1 MYILYIGRE
10 NFSPRRIISVKI
22 IYKVILMDRLVQ
34 LLLKRL
40 TPLWETI
47 YFFYQRFIGYH
58 RIASWFDMASG
69 TTYYFLLGF
78 LPFLVFT
85 VNLMLFVMASQVD
98 AIYGIAAHYL
108 PERMAGPLM
117 SDITRIMASRSS
129 LWMWV
134 TGIFSLYSFVQG
146 LVILTRATDSLDY
159 AHTEAMA
166 RNDRHNILV
175 YAKGIVFTFGLMVV
189 IFLSLGLPVFGNSLV
204 YYLNESTQ
212 FPSVFLWLWNFL
224 RVFLPFVVLV
234 VWLTFFYIFAP
245 HSYTPPFRQAF
256 ITALLVT
263 FLWLAVTGIYS
274 WCMTLIPS
282 MGIAYGSLFGLFA
295 LFVWFKFIVSFIIYG
310 IEFLMALNEI
320 ELRHKIAA
328 LQAQKTPSD

>member
-1 MYILYIGRE
+1 
-10 NFSPRRIISVKI
+10 
-22 IYKVILMDRLVQ
+22 MDKLVASI
-34 LLLKRL
+34 LKRL

-47 YFFYQRFIGYH
+47 YFFYQRFTAYH
-58 RIASWFDMASG
+58 SISSWFDMASG

-98 AIYGIAAHYL
+98 AIYGMASHYL

-134 TGIFSLYSFVQG
+134 TGLFSLYSFVQG

-159 AHTEAMA
+159 ANTAAMA
-166 RNDRHNILV
+166 RDNRHNILV
-175 YAKGIVFTFGLMVV
+175 YAKGIIFTFGLMVV

-204 YYLNESTQ
+204 YYLNEDGQ
-212 FPSVFLWLWNFL
+212 LPAFFLGLWNFL

-263 FLWLAVTGIYS
+263 FLWLAATGIYG

-320 ELRHKIAA
+320 ELRRKIAA
-328 LQAQKTPSD
+328 LQAKQAK

>member
-1 MYILYIGRE
+1 
-10 NFSPRRIISVKI
+10 
-22 IYKVILMDRLVQ
+22 MDKLVASI
-34 LLLKRL
+34 LKRL

-47 YFFYQRFIGYH
+47 YFFYQRFTAYH
-58 RIASWFDMASG
+58 SISSWFDMASG

-98 AIYGIAAHYL
+98 AIYGMASHYL

-134 TGIFSLYSFVQG
+134 TGLFSLYSFVQG

-159 AHTEAMA
+159 ANTAAMA
-166 RNDRHNILV
+166 RDNRHNILV
-175 YAKGIVFTFGLMVV
+175 YAKGIIFTFGLMVV

-204 YYLNESTQ
+204 YYLNEDGQ
-212 FPSVFLWLWNFL
+212 LPAFFLGLWNFL

-263 FLWLAVTGIYS
+263 FLWLAATGIYG

-310 IEFLMALNEI
+310 IEFLMALNEM

-328 LQAQKTPSD
+328 MQAQNNS

>member
-1 MYILYIGRE
+1 
-10 NFSPRRIISVKI
+10 
-22 IYKVILMDRLVQ
+22 MDKLVQ
-34 LLLKRL
+34 SLLNRL
-40 TPLWETI
+40 TPLWETL
-47 YFFYQRFIGYH
+47 YFFYQRFTDYH

-85 VNLMLFVMASQVD
+85 VNLMLFVMAAQVD
-98 AIYGIAAHYL
+98 AIYGVAAHYL

-134 TGIFSLYSFVQG
+134 TGLFSLYSFVQG

-159 AHTEAMA
+159 AQTENIA
-166 RNDRHNILV
+166 RDNRHNVLV
-175 YAKGIVFTFGLMVV
+175 YAKGIIFTFGLMVV

-204 YYLNESTQ
+204 YYLNESSH
-212 FPSVFLWLWNFL
+212 FPAFFLWLWNFL

-245 HSYTPPFRQAF
+245 HSYTPPFRQAL

-263 FLWLAVTGIYS
+263 CLWLAVTGIYG
-274 WCMTLIPS
+274 WFMTLIPS

-320 ELRHKIAA
+320 ELRRKIAA
-328 LQAQKTPSD
+328 LQAKQAK

>member
-1 MYILYIGRE
+1 
-10 NFSPRRIISVKI
+10 
-22 IYKVILMDRLVQ
+22 MDKLVASI
-34 LLLKRL
+34 LKRL

-47 YFFYQRFIGYH
+47 YFFYQRFTAYH
-58 RIASWFDMASG
+58 SISSWFDMASG

-85 VNLMLFVMASQVD
+85 VNLMLFIMASQVD
-98 AIYGIAAHYL
+98 AIYGMASHYL

-134 TGIFSLYSFVQG
+134 TGLFSLYSFVQG

-159 AHTEAMA
+159 ANTAAMA
-166 RNDRHNILV
+166 RDNRHNILV
-175 YAKGIVFTFGLMVV
+175 YAKGIIFTFGLMVV

-204 YYLNESTQ
+204 YYLNDDGQ
-212 FPSVFLWLWNFL
+212 LPAFFLGLWNFL

-263 FLWLAVTGIYS
+263 FLWLAATGIYS

-310 IEFLMALNEI
+310 IEFLMALNEM

-328 LQAQKTPSD
+328 MQAQNNS

>member
-1 MYILYIGRE
+1 
-10 NFSPRRIISVKI
+10 
-22 IYKVILMDRLVQ
+22 MDKLVQ
-34 LLLKRL
+34 SLLKRL
-40 TPLWETI
+40 TPLWETL
-47 YFFYQRFIGYH
+47 YFFYQRFTDYH

-85 VNLMLFVMASQVD
+85 VNLMLFVMAAQVD
-98 AIYGIAAHYL
+98 AIYGVAVHYL

-134 TGIFSLYSFVQG
+134 TGLFSLYSFVQG

-159 AHTEAMA
+159 AQTENIA
-166 RNDRHNILV
+166 RDNRHNVLV
-175 YAKGIVFTFGLMVV
+175 YAKGIIFTFGLMVV

-204 YYLNESTQ
+204 YYLNESSH
-212 FPSVFLWLWNFL
+212 FPAFFLWLWNFL

-245 HSYTPPFRQAF
+245 HSYTPPFRQAL

-263 FLWLAVTGIYS
+263 CLWLAVTGIYG
-274 WCMTLIPS
+274 WFMTLIPS

-320 ELRHKIAA
+320 ELRRKIAA
-328 LQAQKTPSD
+328 LQAKQAK

>member
-1 MYILYIGRE
+1 
-10 NFSPRRIISVKI
+10 
-22 IYKVILMDRLVQ
+22 MDKLVQ
-34 LLLKRL
+34 SLLKRL
-40 TPLWETI
+40 TPLWETL
-47 YFFYQRFIGYH
+47 YFFYQRFIDYH

-85 VNLMLFVMASQVD
+85 VNLMLFVMAAQVD
-98 AIYGIAAHYL
+98 AIYGVAAHYL

-134 TGIFSLYSFVQG
+134 TGLFSLYSFVQG

-159 AHTEAMA
+159 AQTENIA
-166 RNDRHNILV
+166 RDNRHNVLV
-175 YAKGIVFTFGLMVV
+175 YAKGIIFTFGLMVV

-204 YYLNESTQ
+204 YYLNESSR
-212 FPSVFLWLWNFL
+212 FPAFFLWLWNFL

-245 HSYTPPFRQAF
+245 HSYTPPFRQAL

-263 FLWLAVTGIYS
+263 CLWLAVTGIYG
-274 WCMTLIPS
+274 WFMTLIPS

-320 ELRHKIAA
+320 ELRRKIAA
-328 LQAQKTPSD
+328 LQAKQAK

>member
-1 MYILYIGRE
+1 MMDIGKE
-10 NFSPRRIISVKI
+10 
-22 IYKVILMDRLVQ
+22 KVMDKLVQ
-34 LLLKRL
+34 SLLKRL
-40 TPLWETI
+40 TPLWETL
-47 YFFYQRFIGYH
+47 YFFYQRFTDYH

-85 VNLMLFVMASQVD
+85 VNLMLFVMAAQVD
-98 AIYGIAAHYL
+98 AIYGVAAHYL
-108 PERMAGPLM
+108 PERMAGPFL
-117 SDITRIMASRSS
+117 SDISRIMASRST

-134 TGIFSLYSFVQG
+134 TGLFSLYSFVQG

-159 AHTEAMA
+159 AQTEAMT
-166 RNDRHNILV
+166 RDNRHNVLV
-175 YAKGIVFTFGLMVV
+175 YAKGIIFTFGLMVV

-204 YYLNESTQ
+204 YYLNESSH
-212 FPSVFLWLWNFL
+212 FPAFFLWLWNFL

-245 HSYTPPFRQAF
+245 HSYTPPFRQAV

-263 FLWLAVTGIYS
+263 CLWLAATGIYG
-274 WCMTLIPS
+274 WFMTLIPS

-320 ELRHKIAA
+320 ELRRKIAA
-328 LQAQKTPSD
+328 IQAKQAK

>member
-1 MYILYIGRE
+1 MMDIGKE
-10 NFSPRRIISVKI
+10 
-22 IYKVILMDRLVQ
+22 KVMDKLVQ
-34 LLLKRL
+34 SLLKRL
-40 TPLWETI
+40 TPLWETL
-47 YFFYQRFIGYH
+47 YFFYQRFTDYH

-78 LPFLVFT
+78 LPFLEFT
-85 VNLMLFVMASQVD
+85 VNLMLFVMAAQVD
-98 AIYGIAAHYL
+98 AIYGVAAHYL

-134 TGIFSLYSFVQG
+134 TGLFSLYSFVQG

-159 AHTEAMA
+159 AQTENIA
-166 RNDRHNILV
+166 RDNRHNVLV
-175 YAKGIVFTFGLMVV
+175 YAKGIIFTFGLMVV

-204 YYLNESTQ
+204 YYLNESSH
-212 FPSVFLWLWNFL
+212 FPAFFLWLWNFL

-245 HSYTPPFRQAF
+245 HSYTPPFRQAL

-263 FLWLAVTGIYS
+263 CLWLAVTGIYG
-274 WCMTLIPS
+274 WFMTLIPS

-320 ELRHKIAA
+320 ELRRKIAA
-328 LQAQKTPSD
+328 LQAKQAK

>member
-1 MYILYIGRE
+1 
-10 NFSPRRIISVKI
+10 
-22 IYKVILMDRLVQ
+22 
-34 LLLKRL
+34 
-40 TPLWETI
+40 
-47 YFFYQRFIGYH
+47 
-58 RIASWFDMASG
+58 
-69 TTYYFLLGF
+69 LGF

-85 VNLMLFVMASQVD
+85 VNLMLFVMAAQVD
-98 AIYGIAAHYL
+98 AIYGVAAHYL

-134 TGIFSLYSFVQG
+134 TGLFSLYSFVQG

-159 AHTEAMA
+159 AQTENIA
-166 RNDRHNILV
+166 RDNRHNVLV
-175 YAKGIVFTFGLMVV
+175 YAKGIIFTFGLMVV

-204 YYLNESTQ
+204 YYLNESSH
-212 FPSVFLWLWNFL
+212 FPAFFLWLWNFL

-234 VWLTFFYIFAP
+234 VWLTIFYIFAP
-245 HSYTPPFRQAF
+245 HSYTPPFRQAL

-263 FLWLAVTGIYS
+263 CLWLAVTGIYG
-274 WCMTLIPS
+274 WFMTLIPS

-320 ELRHKIAA
+320 ELRRKIAA
-328 LQAQKTPSD
+328 LQAKQAK